1 METMKRTLKKYFIP
15 HEGNDHKPHIL
26 REGAT
31 TFMLAG
37 ILCLEAAFLV
47 GALFLYP
54 RLDFLAAILPS
65 VLVEETNLSRQTE
78 NLAPLK
84 TNSLLEL
91 AAEAK
96 ANDMA
101 QKSYFS
107 HITPDGRTPW
117 SFLQDVKYSFV
128 AAGENLAVNF
138 FDSKDVAQAWMD
150 SPGHRANIMNKNFK
164 EIGIATAHGFYQGRD
179 AIFVVQFFGTP
190 AKAAAPPLAPEK
202 LKVTP
207 KVAEASS
214 QSNVK
219 EETFVAVQNE
229 SAEEEISLSP
239 VPAASDDG
247 DYPFMREGTQK
258 GEDRFQSAIGVGVID
273 ENVKVL
279 PFRYGFQIEPYRTF
293 ICLKIFQNIIFANHS
308 LIAQGYKL
316 GKAQVI
322 SFAPVKEA

>member
-1 METMKRTLKKYFIP
+1 MKRTLKKYFIP

-239 VPAASDDG
+239 VPAASD
-247 DYPFMREGTQK
+247 GTSLSSIVSTPRATTNYIY
-258 GEDRFQSAIGVGVID
+258 GALAAVI
-273 ENVKVL
+273 L
-279 PFRYGFQIEPYRTF
+279 AALT
-293 ICLKIFQNIIFANHS
+293 LKIFVKIKIQHPVLIANGVLVLLVLVTAALANEYLS
-308 LIAQGYKL
+308 LIYT
-316 GKAQVI
+316 QVL
-322 SFAPVKEA
+322 